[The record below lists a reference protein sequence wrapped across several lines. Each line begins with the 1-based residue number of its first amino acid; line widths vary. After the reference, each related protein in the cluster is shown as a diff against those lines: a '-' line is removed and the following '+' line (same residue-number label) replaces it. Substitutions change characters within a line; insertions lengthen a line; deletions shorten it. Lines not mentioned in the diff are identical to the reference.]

1 MRKPEMTKN
10 TSTPTNPPGRRAGQ
24 RWYSTTARTANA
36 RSPWMSHRVGSVD
49 RGDEVRRDPRVGGST
64 VLADIAE
71 ILVSRAAPVGSGP
84 CSSASRTPPRLRLGL
99 GHRDPGGS
107 SAAPSRVPRRRSL
120 WLGAHAGSPSVV
132 VNPAMVG
139 GADTLRDWIADEP
152 ETALGPDRTGLP
164 FLLKVLAAAA
174 PLSLQAH
181 PTPEQAEE
189 GFAREE
195 REGIPLDDPARNYKD
210 PFPKP
215 EPRRRAERALRGAE
229 RLPPRRGDPGRG
241 ARARRRHRTARS
253 ARGAPAARAE
263 DTVRWLETADESALA
278 VVQAASDLA
287 VSLDDDLLTPN
298 TATVRDLATSWPG
311 DPGIVVSLLMHRVT
325 LAAGQAMYLP
335 AGNVHAYLDG
345 LGIELMAP
353 SDNVLRG
360 GFTPKHV
367 DVPELLRVLDFTAY
381 PAPVLEPRAHRPG
394 CRPVCAGRRR
404 VRAAAGGRRRPP
416 GGTEHRR
423 RRPAGRP
430 VDRRVH
436 RGCRHAGRRAVRH
449 PAPQGRV
456 VLHHAGRGRRDGRGG
471 LVGRHHVD
479 LVHRHRRLGDGPAP
493 PPGRHRRPL
502 AWRA

>member
-1 MRKPEMTKN
+1 MFLGITN
-10 TSTPTNPPGRRAGQ
+10 TPRDYA
-24 RWYSTTARTANA
+24 W
-36 RSPWMSHRVGSVD
+36 GSVTAIPELLG
-49 RGDEVRRDPRVGGST
+49 RT
-64 VLADIAE
+64 VTGAPQAE
-71 ILVSRAAPVGSGP
+71 
-84 CSSASRTPPRLRLGL
+84 
-99 GHRDPGGS
+99 
-107 SAAPSRVPRRRSL
+107 L

-152 ETALGPDRTGLP
+152 ETALGPDRTDLP

-215 EPRRRAERALRGAE
+215 ELVVALSERFEALSGFRPVEETLAEVRVLDAGTG
-229 RLPPRRGDPGRG
+229 RLGPLEVHLLHGL
-241 ARARRRHRTARS
+241 
-253 ARGAPAARAE
+253 E

-335 AGNVHAYLDG
+335 AGNIHAYLDG

-360 GFTPKHV
+360 GLTPKHV

-381 PAPVLEPRAHRPG
+381 PAPVLVPERIAPG
-394 CRPVCAGRRR
+394 VDRFAPDGVGFALLR
-404 VRAAAGGRRRPP
+404 VDGDG
-416 GGTEHRR
+416 
-423 RRPAGRP
+423 RPAGLSTGG
-430 VDRRVH
+430 V
-436 RGCRHAGRRAVRH
+436 
-449 PAPQGRV
+449 AP
-456 VLHHAGRGRRDGRGG
+456 
-471 LVGRHHVD
+471 LVGPSIAVCTEGVVT
-479 LVHRHRRLGDGPAP
+479 LVGAKSATLLRKGESCFVTPDEGDVTVEADSSDGITSTVFIAT
-493 PPGRHRRPL
+493 G
-502 AWRA
+502 A

>member
-1 MRKPEMTKN
+1 MFLGITN
-10 TSTPTNPPGRRAGQ
+10 TPRDYA
-24 RWYSTTARTANA
+24 W
-36 RSPWMSHRVGSVD
+36 GSVTAIPELLG
-49 RGDEVRRDPRVGGST
+49 RT
-64 VLADIAE
+64 VTGAPQAE
-71 ILVSRAAPVGSGP
+71 
-84 CSSASRTPPRLRLGL
+84 
-99 GHRDPGGS
+99 
-107 SAAPSRVPRRRSL
+107 L

-139 GADTLRDWIADEP
+139 GADTLSDWIADEP

-215 EPRRRAERALRGAE
+215 ELVVALSERFEALSGFRPVEETLAEVRVLDAGTG
-229 RLPPRRGDPGRG
+229 RLGPLEVHLLHGL
-241 ARARRRHRTARS
+241 
-253 ARGAPAARAE
+253 E

-325 LAAGQAMYLP
+325 LTAGQAMYLP
-335 AGNVHAYLDG
+335 AGNIHAYLDG

-360 GFTPKHV
+360 GLTPKHV

-381 PAPVLEPRAHRPG
+381 PAPVLEPERIAQGVDRFAPDG
-394 CRPVCAGRRR
+394 VGFALLR
-404 VRAAAGGRRRPP
+404 VDGD
-416 GGTEHRR
+416 
-423 RRPAGRP
+423 GRP
-430 VDRRVH
+430 VGLSTGGV
-436 RGCRHAGRRAVRH
+436 
-449 PAPQGRV
+449 AP
-456 VLHHAGRGRRDGRGG
+456 
-471 LVGRHHVD
+471 LVGPSIAICTEGVVT
-479 LVHRHRRLGDGPAP
+479 LVGAQSATLLRKGESCFITPDEGDVTVEADSSDGITSTVFIAT
-493 PPGRHRRPL
+493 G
-502 AWRA
+502 A

>member
-1 MRKPEMTKN
+1 MFLGITN
-10 TSTPTNPPGRRAGQ
+10 TPRDYA
-24 RWYSTTARTANA
+24 W
-36 RSPWMSHRVGSVD
+36 GSVTAIPELLG
-49 RGDEVRRDPRVGGST
+49 RT
-64 VLADIAE
+64 VTGAPQAE
-71 ILVSRAAPVGSGP
+71 
-84 CSSASRTPPRLRLGL
+84 
-99 GHRDPGGS
+99 
-107 SAAPSRVPRRRSL
+107 L

-181 PTPEQAEE
+181 PTPEQAEA

-215 EPRRRAERALRGAE
+215 ELVVALSERFEALSGFRPVEETLAEVRVLDAGTG
-229 RLPPRRGDPGRG
+229 RLGPLEVHLLHGL
-241 ARARRRHRTARS
+241 
-253 ARGAPAARAE
+253 E

-298 TATVRDLATSWPG
+298 TATVRDLAVSWPG

-325 LAAGQAMYLP
+325 LTAGQAMYLP
-335 AGNVHAYLDG
+335 AGNIHAYLDG

-360 GFTPKHV
+360 GLTPKHV

-381 PAPVLEPRAHRPG
+381 PAPVLEAERIAPG
-394 CRPVCAGRRR
+394 VDRFAPDGVGFALLR
-404 VRAAAGGRRRPP
+404 VDGD
-416 GGTEHRR
+416 
-423 RRPAGRP
+423 GRP
-430 VDRRVH
+430 VGLSTGGV
-436 RGCRHAGRRAVRH
+436 
-449 PAPQGRV
+449 AP
-456 VLHHAGRGRRDGRGG
+456 
-471 LVGRHHVD
+471 LVGPSIAICTEGVVT
-479 LVHRHRRLGDGPAP
+479 LVGAQSATLLRKGEACFITPDEGDVTVEADSSDGITSTVFIAT
-493 PPGRHRRPL
+493 G
-502 AWRA
+502 A

>member
-1 MRKPEMTKN
+1 MFLGITN
-10 TSTPTNPPGRRAGQ
+10 TPRDYA
-24 RWYSTTARTANA
+24 W
-36 RSPWMSHRVGSVD
+36 GSVTAIPELLG
-49 RGDEVRRDPRVGGST
+49 RT
-64 VLADIAE
+64 VTGAPQAE
-71 ILVSRAAPVGSGP
+71 
-84 CSSASRTPPRLRLGL
+84 
-99 GHRDPGGS
+99 
-107 SAAPSRVPRRRSL
+107 L

-189 GFAREE
+189 GFVREE
-195 REGIPLDDPARNYKD
+195 REGIPLDDPSRNYKD

-215 EPRRRAERALRGAE
+215 ELVVALSERFEALSGFRPVEETLAEVRVLDAGTG
-229 RLPPRRGDPGRG
+229 RLGPLEVHLLHGL
-241 ARARRRHRTARS
+241 
-253 ARGAPAARAE
+253 E

-335 AGNVHAYLDG
+335 AGNIHAYLDG

-360 GFTPKHV
+360 GLTPKHV

-381 PAPVLEPRAHRPG
+381 PVPVLEPDRVAPG
-394 CRPVCAGRRR
+394 VDRFAPDGVGFALLR
-404 VRAAAGGRRRPP
+404 VDGDG
-416 GGTEHRR
+416 
-423 RRPAGRP
+423 RPAGLS
-430 VDRRVH
+430 
-436 RGCRHAGRRAVRH
+436 AGGV
-449 PAPQGRV
+449 AP
-456 VLHHAGRGRRDGRGG
+456 
-471 LVGRHHVD
+471 LVGPSIAICTEGVVT
-479 LVHRHRRLGDGPAP
+479 LVGAQSATLLRKGESCFITPDEGDVTVEADSSDGITSTVFIAT
-493 PPGRHRRPL
+493 G
-502 AWRA
+502 A

>member
-1 MRKPEMTKN
+1 MFLGITN
-10 TSTPTNPPGRRAGQ
+10 TPRDYA
-24 RWYSTTARTANA
+24 W
-36 RSPWMSHRVGSVD
+36 GSVTAIPELLG
-49 RGDEVRRDPRVGGST
+49 RT
-64 VLADIAE
+64 VTGAPQAE
-71 ILVSRAAPVGSGP
+71 
-84 CSSASRTPPRLRLGL
+84 
-99 GHRDPGGS
+99 
-107 SAAPSRVPRRRSL
+107 L

-152 ETALGPDRTGLP
+152 ETALGPDRTDLP

-181 PTPEQAEE
+181 PTPEQAAE

-215 EPRRRAERALRGAE
+215 ELVVALSERFEALSGFRPVEETLAEVRVLDAGTG
-229 RLPPRRGDPGRG
+229 RLGPLEVHLLHGL
-241 ARARRRHRTARS
+241 
-253 ARGAPAARAE
+253 E

-287 VSLDDDLLTPN
+287 VALDDDLLTPN

-325 LAAGQAMYLP
+325 LGTGQAMYLP
-335 AGNVHAYLDG
+335 AGNIHAYLDG

-360 GFTPKHV
+360 GLTPKHV

-381 PAPVLEPRAHRPG
+381 PAPVLEPERI
-394 CRPVCAGRRR
+394 
-404 VRAAAGGRRRPP
+404 AGGVDRFAPDGVGFALLRVD
-416 GGTEHRR
+416 GDG
-423 RRPAGRP
+423 RPAGLSTGG
-430 VDRRVH
+430 V
-436 RGCRHAGRRAVRH
+436 
-449 PAPQGRV
+449 AP
-456 VLHHAGRGRRDGRGG
+456 
-471 LVGRHHVD
+471 LVGPSIAICTEGVVT
-479 LVHRHRRLGDGPAP
+479 LVGAQSATLLRKGESCFITPDEGDVTVEADSSDGITSTVFIAT
-493 PPGRHRRPL
+493 G
-502 AWRA
+502 A

>member
-1 MRKPEMTKN
+1 MFLGITN
-10 TSTPTNPPGRRAGQ
+10 TPRDYA
-24 RWYSTTARTANA
+24 W
-36 RSPWMSHRVGSVD
+36 GSVTAIPELLG
-49 RGDEVRRDPRVGGST
+49 RT
-64 VLADIAE
+64 VTGAPQAE
-71 ILVSRAAPVGSGP
+71 
-84 CSSASRTPPRLRLGL
+84 
-99 GHRDPGGS
+99 
-107 SAAPSRVPRRRSL
+107 L

-215 EPRRRAERALRGAE
+215 ELVVALSERFEALSGFRPVEETLAEVRVLDAGTG
-229 RLPPRRGDPGRG
+229 RLGPLEVHLLHGL
-241 ARARRRHRTARS
+241 
-253 ARGAPAARAE
+253 E

-298 TATVRDLATSWPG
+298 TATVRDLATTWPG

-325 LAAGQAMYLP
+325 LTAGQAMYLP
-335 AGNVHAYLDG
+335 AGNIHAYLDG

-360 GFTPKHV
+360 GLTPKHV

-381 PAPVLEPRAHRPG
+381 PAPVLEPEHIAEGVDRFAPDG
-394 CRPVCAGRRR
+394 VGFALLR
-404 VRAAAGGRRRPP
+404 VDGD
-416 GGTEHRR
+416 
-423 RRPAGRP
+423 GRP
-430 VDRRVH
+430 VGLSTGGV
-436 RGCRHAGRRAVRH
+436 
-449 PAPQGRV
+449 AP
-456 VLHHAGRGRRDGRGG
+456 
-471 LVGRHHVD
+471 LVGPSIAICTEGVVT
-479 LVHRHRRLGDGPAP
+479 LVGAQSATLLRKGESCFITPDEGDVTVEADSSDGITSTVFIAT
-493 PPGRHRRPL
+493 G
-502 AWRA
+502 A